1 MMSKAEAEA
10 LQSTAETVDTFMK
23 TGFVVTFILNL
34 ALKGVMSQLWN
45 IFNTLQ
51 IILALPLLTV
61 VMPANVVMVQEVIDQ
76 IVNFSVLE
84 ESTVKEKVIEPVFG
98 KVSDASQSL
107 YEGEEIEEDNDDG
120 QSAGVKREY
129 EG

>member
-61 VMPANVVMVQEVIDQ
+61 VMPANVVMV
-76 IVNFSVLE
+76 
-84 ESTVKEKVIEPVFG
+84 
-98 KVSDASQSL
+98 
-107 YEGEEIEEDNDDG
+107 
-120 QSAGVKREY
+120 
-129 EG
+129 